1 LASVLI
7 GSELELRIE
16 TQTKQTARRASSLWY
31 LLRVNCVSL
40 LHRCINSA
48 QFAFTLASSQT
59 VAVSPDDTKEL
70 TAKPVDAVLGD
81 FGLLVVEWMLFEG
94 QKVDSKI
101 QL

>member
-1 LASVLI
+1 
-7 GSELELRIE
+7 
-16 TQTKQTARRASSLWY
+16 
-31 LLRVNCVSL
+31 
-40 LHRCINSA
+40 
-48 QFAFTLASSQT
+48 LASSRT
-59 VAVSPDDTKEL
+59 VAVSPNDTKEL

>member
-1 LASVLI
+1 MIPVT
-7 GSELELRIE
+7 SE
-16 TQTKQTARRASSLWY
+16 RRY
-31 LLRVNCVSL
+31 LLYRCVD
-40 LHRCINSA
+40 SA
-48 QFAFTLASSQT
+48 QLALTLATSRT
-59 VAVSPDDTKEL
+59 VAVSPDDAKEL

>member
-1 LASVLI
+1 M
-7 GSELELRIE
+7 
-16 TQTKQTARRASSLWY
+16 ASS
-31 LLRVNCVSL
+31 R
-40 LHRCINSA
+40 
-48 QFAFTLASSQT
+48 T
-59 VAVSPDDTKEL
+59 VAVSPDDAKEL

>member
-1 LASVLI
+1 VI
-7 GSELELRIE
+7 PVTSELR
-16 TQTKQTARRASSLWY
+16 Y
-31 LLRVNCVSL
+31 LLYRCVD
-40 LHRCINSA
+40 SA
-48 QFAFTLASSQT
+48 QLAFTLASSRT
-59 VAVSPDDTKEL
+59 VAVSPGDAKEL